1 MNPCA
6 RHLVLLA
13 VAWIVVQPGAALA
26 QQKKKP
32 PAPKPVYD
40 QYEPS
45 RVLRTGR
52 QDCMRDED
60 AIGAYC
66 VKACQRGYVSVTNSN
81 PPRCRSIEP
90 LPPGQLAGPLRR
102 ETATLPKLV
111 SPQRRDKKAEDR

>member
-1 MNPCA
+1 MNYCA

-13 VAWIVVQPGAALA
+13 AAWIVAQPGAALA
-26 QQKKKP
+26 QQKKA
-32 PAPKPVYD
+32 PAAKPVYD

-81 PPRCRSIEP
+81 PPRCRSI
-90 LPPGQLAGPLRR
+90 
-102 ETATLPKLV
+102 
-111 SPQRRDKKAEDR
+111 